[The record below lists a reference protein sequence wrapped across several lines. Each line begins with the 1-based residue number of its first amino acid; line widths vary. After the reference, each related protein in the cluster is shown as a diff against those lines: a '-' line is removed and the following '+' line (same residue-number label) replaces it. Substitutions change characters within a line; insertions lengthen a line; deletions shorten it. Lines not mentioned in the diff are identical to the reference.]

1 LNLISKSA
9 VVGTVAAIAT
19 GVLAFGLARFFDAVG
34 AYMKPAA
41 VLIPIIGR
49 MIPSR
54 ALDWVIPD
62 GGPAA
67 GVLVMMLC
75 TFLFWAFI
83 FGGFY
88 FAWTKYKRSMQQ
100 RLR

>member
-1 LNLISKSA
+1 LNLIFKSA

-19 GVLAFGLARFFDAVG
+19 GALAFALARFFDAVG

-41 VLIPIIGR
+41 VLMPIIGR

-54 ALDWVIPD
+54 ALYWAIPD

-67 GVLVMMLC
+67 GVLVMMVC
-75 TFLFWAFI
+75 TFLF
-83 FGGFY
+83 
-88 FAWTKYKRSMQQ
+88 
-100 RLR
+100 